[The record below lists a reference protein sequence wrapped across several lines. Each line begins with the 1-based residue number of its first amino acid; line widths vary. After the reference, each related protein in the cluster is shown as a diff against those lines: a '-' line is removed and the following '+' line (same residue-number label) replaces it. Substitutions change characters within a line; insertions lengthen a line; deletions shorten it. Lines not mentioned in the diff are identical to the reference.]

1 MFQRKYYQFCLL
13 ASILTVFFFI
23 FPRLSS
29 AEPYFRD
36 VTDAMKLDFRHINGF
51 SAERRLVETMGSGG
65 VLFDFDND
73 EDLDLYLVQGNSLS
87 PSTET
92 FPKNRLYRNDA
103 GVFADITLS
112 ANVGDTGYGL
122 GAVAADY
129 DSDGDRDLYVTNL
142 GKNVLYRNNG
152 DGTFTDVTEDAQV
165 GCPLLSASAAFA
177 DIDRDG
183 DLDLYVCNY
192 VEYALETDIPCYYKN
207 RLRIYC
213 GPNEYHGIADV
224 LYRNN
229 GDGTFTDVTKSAGV
243 YEPTT
248 RGLGVVFTD
257 INGDGWVDIYV
268 ANDMSPNTLFINQGD
283 GTFQEEGVLRGIAYN
298 GDGLANGSM
307 GIDAGDYDNDGD
319 IDLWVSN
326 FSLEANCLMQNDG
339 DGYFEDV
346 TFDTNL
352 ADPSFYSLGFG
363 TRFIDFDNDGWLDL
377 LVGNGHIWDNVKE
390 IDPKLSYAQPVQLFH
405 NQGGKQTDYIGFTE
419 ITTEAGLDKTPYVVR
434 GMLFGDIDTDG
445 DVDVVLCQSNRPTV
459 ILSNEVGNANAWL
472 TVKLVGTNGNTD
484 ALGAQVQLEAGGMT
498 LVREVIC
505 GASYLSGN
513 DLRLTFGLGGA
524 VQVDNLR
531 IRWHNGSVQELGSV
545 PVRQSITF
553 SQYQGHSVL
562 ENMGEKF

>member
-1 MFQRKYYQFCLL
+1 MPPL
-13 ASILTVFFFI
+13 
-23 FPRLSS
+23 LSS
-29 AEPYFRD
+29 AVPYFRD
-36 VTDAMKLDFRHINGF
+36 VTDAMGLDFRHINGF
-51 SAERRLVETMGSGG
+51 STERRLVETMGSGG
-65 VLFDFDND
+65 ALFDFDND
-73 EDLDLYLVQGNSLS
+73 GDLDLYLVQGNSLS
-87 PSTET
+87 LPTESA
-92 FPKNRLYRNDA
+92 PANRLYRNDA
-103 GVFADITLS
+103 GVFIDITTS

-129 DSDGDRDLYVTNL
+129 DSDGYRDLYVTNL

-152 DGTFTDVTEDAQV
+152 NGTFTDVTEHAQV

-207 RLRIYC
+207 TLRIYC

-229 GDGTFTDVTKSAGV
+229 GDGTFTDVTKTAGV

-257 INGDGWVDIYV
+257 VNNDRWVDIYV

-283 GTFQEEGVLRGIAYN
+283 GTFREEGVPRGVAYN
-298 GDGLANGSM
+298 GDGIANGSM

-326 FSLEANCLMQNDG
+326 FALEANCLMQNDG

-352 ADPSFYSLGFG
+352 ADPSFYALGFG

-377 LVGNGHIWDNVKE
+377 LVGNGHIWDNVE
-390 IDPKLSYAQPVQLFH
+390 QIDAKQSYAQSVQLFR
-405 NQGGKQTDYIGFTE
+405 NQGDTSQSDIGFTE
-419 ITTEAGLDKTPYVVR
+419 VTTEAGLHKTPYVVR

-445 DVDVVLCQSNRPTV
+445 DVDVVLCQSNRPAV
-459 ILSNEVGNANAWL
+459 ILSNEIGSENAWL
-472 TVKLVGTNGNTD
+472 TVELIGTDGNTD
-484 ALGAQVQLEAGGMT
+484 AIGARVQLEANGMT
-498 LVREVIC
+498 LLREVIC

-513 DLRLTFGLGGA
+513 DTRLTFGLGNA
-524 VQVDNLR
+524 SQIDNLR
-531 IRWHNGSVQELGSV
+531 IRWHNGDVQQLSKV
-545 PVRQSITF
+545 PIRQIVTF
-553 SQYQGHSVL
+553 LQD
-562 ENMGEKF
+562 

>member
-1 MFQRKYYQFCLL
+1 MFQSKHYPFRLPILILQIILFLTLPLL
-13 ASILTVFFFI
+13 G
-23 FPRLSS
+23 S
-29 AEPYFRD
+29 AAPYFRD
-36 VTDAMKLDFRHINGF
+36 ITDAMGLDFQHINGF

-65 VLFDFDND
+65 ALFDFDND
-73 EDLDLYLVQGNSLS
+73 GDLDLYLVQGNSLS
-87 PSTET
+87 LSTESVPT
-92 FPKNRLYRNDA
+92 NRLYRNDA
-103 GVFADITLS
+103 GVFVDITAS
-112 ANVGDTGYGL
+112 ANVGNTGYGL

-129 DSDGDRDLYVTNL
+129 DSDGYRDLYVTNL
-142 GKNVLYRNNG
+142 EKNVLYRNNG
-152 DGTFTDVTEDAQV
+152 DGTFTDVTDQAQV

-207 RLRIYC
+207 TLRIYC

-224 LYRNN
+224 LYQNN
-229 GDGTFTDVTKSAGV
+229 GDGTFTDITEPAGV
-243 YEPTT
+243 YVPTT

-257 INGDGWVDIYV
+257 VDNDGWVDIYV

-283 GTFQEEGVLRGIAYN
+283 GTFQEEGVLRGVAFN
-298 GDGLANGSM
+298 GDGIANGSM

-352 ADPSFYSLGFG
+352 ADPSFYALGFG
-363 TRFIDFDNDGWLDL
+363 TRFIDYDNDGWLDL
-377 LVGNGHIWDNVKE
+377 LVGNGHIWDNVKQ
-390 IDPKLSYAQPVQLFH
+390 IDAKMSYAQPVQLFH
-405 NQGGKQTDYIGFTE
+405 NQGSIQQDHISFKE
-419 ITTEAGLDKTPYVVR
+419 ITAGAGLDTTPYVVR

-459 ILSNEVGNANAWL
+459 ILSNEIGNTNAWL
-472 TVKLVGTNGNTD
+472 TVKLIGTDGNTD
-484 ALGAQVQLEAGGMT
+484 AIGAQVQVEANGMT
-498 LVREVIC
+498 LLREVIC

-513 DLRLTFGLGGA
+513 DLRICFGLGEA
-524 VQVDNLR
+524 SRVDNLR
-531 IRWHNGSVQELGSV
+531 IRWHNGNVQELGEV
-545 PVRQSITF
+545 PAQQFIIF
-553 SQYQGHSVL
+553 SQD
-562 ENMGEKF
+562 

>member
-1 MFQRKYYQFCLL
+1 MLQRKHAL
-13 ASILTVFFFI
+13 
-23 FPRLSS
+23 PRLLSLILQFLLLLLCSPLGS
-29 AEPYFRD
+29 AAPYFRD
-36 VTDAMKLDFRHINGF
+36 VTDVMKLDFRHINGF

-65 VLFDFDND
+65 ALFDFDND
-73 EDLDLYLVQGNSLS
+73 GDLDLYLVQGNSLS
-87 PSTET
+87 LSTESSPT
-92 FPKNRLYRNDA
+92 NRLYRNDA
-103 GVFADITLS
+103 GIFVDITTS
-112 ANVGDTGYGL
+112 ANVDDTGYGL

-129 DSDGDRDLYVTNL
+129 DSDGYRDLYVTNL
-142 GKNVLYRNNG
+142 GKNILYRNNG
-152 DGTFTDVTEDAQV
+152 DGTFTDVTEHAQV

-192 VEYALETDIPCYYKN
+192 VEYALETDIPCYYQN
-207 RLRIYC
+207 TLRIYC

-229 GDGTFTDVTKSAGV
+229 GNGTFTDITKAAGV

-257 INGDGWVDIYV
+257 VNNDEWVDIYV

-283 GTFQEEGVLRGIAYN
+283 GTFREEGVLRGVAYN
-298 GDGLANGSM
+298 GDGIANGSM

-326 FSLEANCLMQNDG
+326 FALEANCLMQNDD

-352 ADPSFYSLGFG
+352 ADPSFYALGFG

-377 LVGNGHIWDNVKE
+377 LVGNGHIWDNVKQ
-390 IDPKLSYAQPVQLFH
+390 IDTKQSYAQPVQLFH
-405 NQGGKQTDYIGFTE
+405 NQGGTGFTE
-419 ITTEAGLDKTPYVVR
+419 ITAEAELDKTPYVVR

-445 DVDVVLCQSNRPTV
+445 DVDVVLCQSNRPAV
-459 ILSNEVGNANAWL
+459 ILSNEIGSGNAWL
-472 TVKLVGTNGNTD
+472 TVKLIGTDGNTD
-484 ALGAQVQLEAGGMT
+484 AIGAQVQLEADGIT
-498 LVREVIC
+498 FLREVIC

-513 DLRLTFGLGGA
+513 DTRLTFGLGNA
-524 VQVDNLR
+524 SQIDNLQ
-531 IRWHNGSVQELGSV
+531 IRWHNGNVQQLSRKV
-545 PVRQSITF
+545 PIRQVVTF
-553 SQYQGHSVL
+553 SQD
-562 ENMGEKF
+562 

>member
-1 MFQRKYYQFCLL
+1 MFQSKHCLSGL
-13 ASILTVFFFI
+13 LILFLFT
-23 FPRLSS
+23 FPLLGST
-29 AEPYFRD
+29 APYFRD
-36 VTDAMKLDFRHINGF
+36 VTDTMKLDFRHVNGF
-51 SAERRLVETMGSGG
+51 SVERRLVETMGSGG
-65 VLFDFDND
+65 ALFDFDND
-73 EDLDLYLVQGNSLS
+73 DDLDLYLVQGNSLS
-87 PSTET
+87 PSTESP
-92 FPKNRLYRNDA
+92 PKNRLYRNDS
-103 GVFADITLS
+103 GIFVDITAS
-112 ANVGDTGYGL
+112 ANVGDASYGL

-129 DSDGDRDLYVTNL
+129 DGDGNRDLYITNL

-152 DGTFTDVTEDAQV
+152 DGTFTDVTEQAQV

-207 RLRIYC
+207 TLRIYC

-229 GDGTFTDVTKSAGV
+229 GDGTFTDITKSAGV

-257 INGDGWVDIYV
+257 VNNDGWVDIYV
-268 ANDMSPNTLFINQGD
+268 ANDMSPNTLFMNQGD
-283 GTFQEEGVLRGIAYN
+283 GTFREEGVLRGVAYN

-307 GIDAGDYDNDGD
+307 GIDAADYDNDGD

-339 DGYFEDV
+339 SGYFEDV

-377 LVGNGHIWDNVKE
+377 LVGNGHIWDNVKQ
-390 IDPKLSYAQPVQLFH
+390 IDAKMSYAQPVQLFH
-405 NQGGKQTDYIGFTE
+405 NQGGTPQNHIGFTE
-419 ITTEAGLDKTPYVVR
+419 ITAEVGLDKTHYVVR

-472 TVKLVGTNGNTD
+472 TVKLVGTDGNTD
-484 ALGAQVQLEAGGMT
+484 AIGAQVQLEVGGT
-498 LVREVIC
+498 TFLREIIC

-513 DLRLTFGLGGA
+513 DLRLTFGLGSA
-524 VQVDNLR
+524 SRVDNLQ
-531 IRWHNGSVQELGSV
+531 IRWHDGNVQELGEL
-545 PVRQSITF
+545 PIRQSITF
-553 SQYQGHSVL
+553 SQH
-562 ENMGEKF
+562 

>member
-1 MFQRKYYQFCLL
+1 MTMLQRKPYLLCLL
-13 ASILTVFFFI
+13 LLILQPFLLI
-23 FPRLSS
+23 FPPLGS
-29 AEPYFRD
+29 AASYFRD

-65 VLFDFDND
+65 ALFDFDND
-73 EDLDLYLVQGNSLS
+73 GDLDLYLVQGNSLS
-87 PSTET
+87 SSAESSPT
-92 FPKNRLYRNDA
+92 NRLYRNDA
-103 GVFADITLS
+103 GVFTDITTS

-129 DSDGDRDLYVTNL
+129 DSDGYRDLYVTNL
-142 GKNVLYRNNG
+142 GKNVLYRNKG
-152 DGTFTDVTEDAQV
+152 DGTFTDVTEHAQV

-192 VEYALETDIPCYYKN
+192 VEYALDTDIPCYYQN
-207 RLRIYC
+207 TLRIYC

-229 GDGTFTDVTKSAGV
+229 GDGTFTDVTKAAGV

-257 INGDGWVDIYV
+257 VNNDRWLDIYV

-283 GTFQEEGVLRGIAYN
+283 GTFREEGVLRGVAYN
-298 GDGLANGSM
+298 GDGIANGSM

-326 FSLEANCLMQNDG
+326 FALEANCLIQNDG

-346 TFDTNL
+346 TFDTHL
-352 ADPSFYSLGFG
+352 ADPSFYALGFG

-377 LVGNGHIWDNVKE
+377 LVGNGHIWDNVKQ
-390 IDPKLSYAQPVQLFH
+390 IDTKQRYAQPVQLFR
-405 NQGGKQTDYIGFTE
+405 NQGAAGFTE
-419 ITTEAGLDKTPYVVR
+419 ITAEAGLDTTPYVVR

-445 DVDVVLCQSNRPTV
+445 DVDVVLCQSNRPAV
-459 ILSNEVGNANAWL
+459 ILSNEIGSENAWL
-472 TVKLVGTNGNTD
+472 TVELVGTDGNTD
-484 ALGAQVQLEAGGMT
+484 AIGAQVQLEVADMT
-498 LVREVIC
+498 LLREVIC

-513 DLRLTFGLGGA
+513 DLRLTFGLGNA
-524 VQVDNLR
+524 SQINNLR
-531 IRWHNGSVQELGSV
+531 VRWHNGDVQQLSDKV
-545 PVRQSITF
+545 PIRQIVTF
-553 SQYQGHSVL
+553 SQD
-562 ENMGEKF
+562 

>member
-1 MFQRKYYQFCLL
+1 MFQRKQYPFRLL
-13 ASILTVFFFI
+13 ASILTFFLFFI
-23 FPRLSS
+23 LPQRTG
-29 AEPYFRD
+29 AESYFRD

-65 VLFDFDND
+65 ALFDFDND
-73 EDLDLYLVQGNSLS
+73 GDLDLYLVQGNSLA
-87 PSTET
+87 PSTE
-92 FPKNRLYRNDA
+92 PLPENRLYRNDA
-103 GVFADITLS
+103 GVFVDVTES

-129 DSDGDRDLYVTNL
+129 DSDGYRDLYVTNL

-152 DGTFTDVTEDAQV
+152 DGTFTDVTEQAQV

-207 RLRIYC
+207 SLRIYC
-213 GPNEYHGIADV
+213 GPNEYQGIADV

-229 GDGTFTDVTKSAGV
+229 GDGTFADITKPAGV

-257 INGDGWVDIYV
+257 VNRDGWVDIYV

-283 GTFQEEGVLRGIAYN
+283 GTFQEEGVLRGVAYN

-319 IDLWVSN
+319 VDLWVSN
-326 FSLEANCLMQNDG
+326 FALEANCLMQNEG
-339 DGYFEDV
+339 DGYFEDM

-352 ADPSFYSLGFG
+352 ADPSFYALGFG

-377 LVGNGHIWDNVKE
+377 LVGNGHIWDNVKQ
-390 IDPKLSYAQPVQLFH
+390 IDAKQSYAQPVQLFH
-405 NQGGKQTDYIGFTE
+405 NQGGKRSDSIDFVE
-419 ITTEAGLDKTPYVVR
+419 ITAEAGLNKASYVVR
-434 GMLFGDIDTDG
+434 GMLFGDIDMDG

-459 ILSNEVGNANAWL
+459 ILSNEIGNANAWL
-472 TVKLVGTNGNTD
+472 TVKLVGTDGNTD
-484 ALGAQVQLEAGGMT
+484 AIGAQVQVGTGETT
-498 LVREVIC
+498 LLREVIC

-513 DLRLTFGLGGA
+513 DLHLTFGLGSA
-524 VQVDNLR
+524 TRVDNLQ
-531 IRWHNGSVQELGSV
+531 IRWHSGDVQQLGKI
-545 PVRQSITF
+545 PVRQFITL
-553 SQYQGHSVL
+553 SQD
-562 ENMGEKF
+562 

>member
-1 MFQRKYYQFCLL
+1 MTIFQRKHYLSPLL
-13 ASILTVFFFI
+13 SVILQTI
-23 FPRLSS
+23 LLLMLPSLGS
-29 AEPYFRD
+29 AAPYFRD
-36 VTDAMKLDFRHINGF
+36 VTDAMKLNFRHINGF

-65 VLFDFDND
+65 ALFDFDND
-73 EDLDLYLVQGNSLS
+73 GDLDLYLVQGNSLS
-87 PSTET
+87 PSTESSPT
-92 FPKNRLYRNDA
+92 NRLYRNDV
-103 GVFADITLS
+103 GVFVDITAS
-112 ANVGDTGYGL
+112 ASVGDTSYGL

-129 DSDGDRDLYVTNL
+129 DSDGYRDLYVTNL
-142 GKNVLYRNNG
+142 GRNVLYRNNG
-152 DGTFTDVTEDAQV
+152 NGTFTDVTERAQV

-177 DIDRDG
+177 DIDRDD

-207 RLRIYC
+207 TLRIYC

-229 GDGTFTDVTKSAGV
+229 GDGTFTDITKAAGV

-257 INGDGWVDIYV
+257 VNNDGWMDIYV

-283 GTFQEEGVLRGIAYN
+283 GTFREEGVLRGVAYN
-298 GDGLANGSM
+298 GDGIANGSM

-326 FSLEANCLMQNDG
+326 FALEANCLMQNDG

-363 TRFIDFDNDGWLDL
+363 TRFIDFDNDGWLDM
-377 LVGNGHIWDNVKE
+377 LVGNGHIWDNVE
-390 IDPKLSYAQPVQLFH
+390 QIDAKQSYAQPVQLFR
-405 NQGGKQTDYIGFTE
+405 NRGGTLQNHTGFTD
-419 ITTEAGLDKTPYVVR
+419 ITAEAGLDKTPYVVR

-459 ILSNEVGNANAWL
+459 ILSNEVGNVNAWL
-472 TVKLVGTNGNTD
+472 TVKLVGTDGNTD
-484 ALGAQVQLEAGGMT
+484 AIGAQVQLEADGTT
-498 LVREVIC
+498 LLREVIC

-513 DLRLTFGLGGA
+513 DLRLTFGLGNA
-524 VQVDNLR
+524 TQVDNFQ
-531 IRWHNGSVQELGSV
+531 IRWHNGNVQQLSKV
-545 PVRQSITF
+545 PIRQIVTF
-553 SQYQGHSVL
+553 SQD
-562 ENMGEKF
+562 

>member
-1 MFQRKYYQFCLL
+1 MFQRKNYPLRLL
-13 ASILTVFFFI
+13 TSIPISFFLLTLLHF
-23 FPRLSS
+23 SS

-36 VTDAMKLDFRHINGF
+36 VTTAMALDFKHVNGF

-65 VLFDFDND
+65 ALFDFDND
-73 EDLDLYLVQGNSLS
+73 EDLDLYLVQGNALS
-87 PSTET
+87 PSTEPLPT
-92 FPKNRLYRNDA
+92 NRLYRNDA
-103 GVFADITLS
+103 GVFVDVTMS
-112 ANVGDTGYGL
+112 ANIGDTGYGL

-129 DSDGDRDLYVTNL
+129 NSDGYRDLYVTNL

-152 DGTFTDVTEDAQV
+152 DGTFTDVTEQAQV

-192 VEYALETDIPCYYKN
+192 VEYALETDIPCYYN
-207 RLRIYC
+207 NSLRIYC

-229 GDGTFTDVTKSAGV
+229 GDGTFTDITESAGV

-257 INGDGWVDIYV
+257 VNADGWVDIYV
-268 ANDMSPNTLFINQGD
+268 ANDMSPNTLFINQGN
-283 GTFQEEGVLRGIAYN
+283 GTFQEEGVLRGVAYN

-339 DGYFEDV
+339 EGYFEDV

-352 ADPSFYSLGFG
+352 ADPSFHALGFG
-363 TRFIDFDNDGWLDL
+363 TRFIDFDNDGWLDI
-377 LVGNGHIWDNVKE
+377 LVGNGHIWDNVKQ
-390 IDPKLSYAQPVQLFH
+390 IDPKMRYAQPVQLFR
-405 NQGGKQTDYIGFTE
+405 NRGGGSENGVAFTE
-419 ITTEAGLDKTPYVVR
+419 ITDKAGFDETPYVVR
-434 GMLFGDIDTDG
+434 GMLFGDIDMDG
-445 DVDVVLCQSNRPTV
+445 DVDVVLCQSNRPAV
-459 ILSNEVGNANAWL
+459 ILSNEVGNTNAWL
-472 TVKLVGTNGNTD
+472 TVKLVGADGNTD
-484 ALGAQVQLEAGGMT
+484 AIGAQVQLEAGGTT
-498 LVREVIC
+498 LLREVIC

-513 DLRLTFGLGGA
+513 DLCLFFGLGDSDRIDDI
-524 VQVDNLR
+524 Q
-531 IRWHNGSVQELGSV
+531 IRWHDGDVQQLGAV
-545 PVRQSITF
+545 PLRQVITF
-553 SQYQGHSVL
+553 SQD
-562 ENMGEKF
+562 